1 LQLQRAAHRTPMT
14 HAMVFTLAR
23 TGLRISELMGLRVED
38 LDFKCHES
46 HVQRT
51 WGNHA
56 RGPDYYG

>member
-1 LQLQRAAHRTPMT
+1 MT